1 MLAPVLTDQAQRDRV
16 AVTSA
21 PGAGASRPHADELDV
36 LRPAASLL
44 VIVTHAMQMFAPA
57 GSVFYG
63 AVLLESQA
71 SRHIFFF
78 VSALVLMYQAY
89 DRPRWSVWSF
99 WGRRFRLIVV
109 PFIIWT
115 LLYVLA
121 GFAGLRGDTIPSVAG
136 TPLQVLTRVGVQLIT
151 GPGHLYFVIVLVQF
165 YLLFPLLAGL
175 LNRARRWHPAIVG
188 VSLAAQ
194 VALTFALHYLKVN
207 SLIWQDINATREVTS
222 YGFYLVAGAVIG
234 AHLPAVRAWVWRRR
248 WALGGAAL
256 AATAGVEAWYLQ
268 AVHSGES
275 PGSASDPFSPEFILS
290 YLAAILLL
298 WLAGAW
304 WAARARGGRLSRL
317 VRTTSDNSFGVYLSH
332 VVFLDVAATYGLGS
346 LAPGVPWPVVV
357 LIAVCGTW
365 IGASLFTAAVTRTPV
380 SGWLVGRA
388 RRPLRGGPPPVGRGT
403 VLPPAPRPAVPPPA
417 GRSAVPP
424 PAPRPAV
431 LSPTPRPAV
440 LSPAPRPAV
449 LSPAP
454 RPAVPPAPPPAVPPP
469 AGRSAVPPPA
479 GRSAVP
485 PPAGRSA
492 VPPPAGRPAG
502 LRLRR

>member
-1 MLAPVLTDQAQRDRV
+1 M
-16 AVTSA
+16 
-21 PGAGASRPHADELDV
+21 
-36 LRPAASLL
+36 RPAASLL

-63 AVLLESQA
+63 AILLESQA

-89 DRPRWSVWSF
+89 DRPRWSVWPF
-99 WGRRFRLIVV
+99 WQRRLTSIIV

-136 TPLQVLTRVGVQLIT
+136 TAPQILTRVGVQLLT
-151 GPGHLYFVIVLVQF
+151 GAGHLYFVIVLVQF

-175 LNRARRWHPAIVG
+175 LNRARRWHLAIVG

-207 SLIWQDINATREVTS
+207 SLIWQDVNATREVTS
-222 YGFYLVAGAVIG
+222 YGFYLVAGAVTG
-234 AHLPAVRAWVWRRR
+234 AHLPAVRAWVWRHR
-248 WALGGAAL
+248 WALLGAAL
-256 AATAGVEAWYLQ
+256 AATAWVEACYLR
-268 AVHSGES
+268 AVRSGAS

-290 YLAAILLL
+290 YVAAILLL

-304 WAARARGGRLSRL
+304 WAARSRDGRLSRL

-332 VVFLDVAATYGLGS
+332 IVFLDIAATYGLGR
-346 LAPGVPWPVVV
+346 LEPGVPWPVVV
-357 LIAVCGTW
+357 LIAVGATW

-380 SGWLVGRA
+380 SRWVVGRT

-403 VLPPAPRPAVPPPA
+403 VIPPGGCPPDPPL
-417 GRSAVPP
+417 PP
-424 PAPRPAV
+424 PAPSSRPRA
-431 LSPTPRPAV
+431 
-440 LSPAPRPAV
+440 
-449 LSPAP
+449 
-454 RPAVPPAPPPAVPPP
+454 AVPSHPTGVLT
-469 AGRSAVPPPA
+469 V
-479 GRSAVP
+479 
-485 PPAGRSA
+485 
-492 VPPPAGRPAG
+492 GRP
-502 LRLRR
+502 RRRPGT